1 MGYGDIGRRVRVC
14 TGVAALTLALAG
26 IAATTAQANTVIAT
40 PSVTG
45 GGKVTGPSAYSC
57 TLQIA
62 ADAQPTNA
70 TSSTCTTSA
79 SAATG
84 LACYATFNGACI
96 VYRYFAVDLTVTAVP
111 LAGWQFDH
119 WAGCSSTAGAN
130 CQLSVPE
137 TYAGNA
143 TSPTVLTVTPAA
155 FFKEIV
161 PVAVAGGPPAFTNS
175 KSATVTYATSVTR
188 SPGDTL
194 AFRCQLDAQAAAACP
209 DTGQTFTNLPDG
221 AHTIKVW
228 GLHNGDLSLTPA
240 TSAFTVDTVA
250 PTAALDPTSGP
261 GQGALQAINTETFK
275 FSSSEPG
282 SLQCSFD
289 GATFGACTSPVVLSR
304 LSAGAHSFRVRA
316 IDRAGNISD
325 LAERDW
331 VVAAA
336 DNDDDGFNAK
346 VDCNDNNP
354 AIHPG
359 ATEIPNNGVDEN
371 CDGADARVL
380 PRRLVITLPFAF
392 AASQRSTKFT
402 KLKLANVPAGST
414 ITVTCLSKTC
424 PSALLHKARAEKGH
438 KARLVKRALVLRRK
452 HGTVDLKSLIRKP
465 LRAGTKLRFVVTK
478 PGTIGAVKVLTVRKR
493 KAPAITTQCLNPGAK
508 KPTHC

>member
-1 MGYGDIGRRVRVC
+1 MGYGDLGRRVGAVSSS
-14 TGVAALTLALAG
+14 
-26 IAATTAQANTVIAT
+26 TTC
-40 PSVTG
+40 G
-45 GGKVTGPSAYSC
+45 
-57 TLQIA
+57 
-62 ADAQPTNA
+62 A
-70 TSSTCTTSA
+70 TSVFVGCSPFPLGGCLYPALSLV
-79 SAATG
+79 
-84 LACYATFNGACI
+84 LA
-96 VYRYFAVDLTVTAVP
+96 AVP
-111 LAGWQFDH
+111 VAGWQFDH
-119 WAGCSSTAGAN
+119 WESCPIPSGPQCIDVIQVSLAN
-130 CQLSVPE
+130 TTH
-137 TYAGNA
+137 TYA
-143 TSPTVLTVTPAA
+143 PTA

-161 PVAVAGGPPAFTNS
+161 PVSVASGPPAFTNS

-188 SPGDTL
+188 SAGDTL
-194 AFRCQLDAQAAAACP
+194 TFRCQLDSQAAAACP
-209 DTGQTFTNLPDG
+209 AAGQTFSNLAEG
-221 AHTIKVW
+221 AHTIKIW
-228 GLHNGDLSLTPA
+228 GVHNGDPSLTPA
-240 TSAFTVDTVA
+240 TSSFTVDTIA

-289 GATFGACTSPVVLSR
+289 GAAFGACTSPVTLSR
-304 LSAGAHSFRVRA
+304 LSAGAHTFRVRA
-316 IDRAGNISD
+316 LDQAGNISD

-346 VDCNDNNP
+346 VDCNDGNP
-354 AIHPG
+354 GIHPG
-359 ATEIPNNGVDEN
+359 ATEIPNNGIDEN

-392 AASQRSTKFT
+392 AASPRSTKFT

-414 ITVTCLSKTC
+414 ITVTCLSRTC
-424 PSALLHKARAEKGH
+424 PSALMHRAKAKKGH
-438 KARLVKRALVLRRK
+438 RARLVKRALVLRHK

-493 KAPAITTQCLNPGAK
+493 KAPAITTQSLPPGAK
-508 KPTHC
+508 KATHC

>member
-1 MGYGDIGRRVRVC
+1 MGYGDLGRRVGAV
-14 TGVAALTLALAG
+14 
-26 IAATTAQANTVIAT
+26 IAAIGLMLAMAGTAQASQITAT

-45 GGKVTGPSAYSC
+45 AGSITGTTAPCALQVTVG
-57 TLQIA
+57 T
-62 ADAQPTNA
+62 QPTNS
-70 TSSTCTTSA
+70 SSTACGATTVAAPCVALPFGGCIDSA
-79 SAATG
+79 
-84 LACYATFNGACI
+84 LA
-96 VYRYFAVDLTVTAVP
+96 LTLTAVP
-111 LAGWQFDH
+111 VSGWQFDH
-119 WAGCSSTAGAN
+119 WLGCPIPSGTQCVDVIQPSLAN
-130 CQLSVPE
+130 TTH
-137 TYAGNA
+137 TYA
-143 TSPTVLTVTPAA
+143 PTA

-161 PVAVAGGPPAFTNS
+161 PVALASGPPAFTNS
-175 KSATVTYATSVTR
+175 KSAAVTYATSVTR

-194 AFRCQLDAQAAAACP
+194 TFQCQLDSQAAAACP
-209 DTGQTFTNLPDG
+209 AAGQTFSNLAEG

-228 GLHNGDLSLTPA
+228 GVHNGDPSITPA
-240 TSAFTVDTVA
+240 VSSFTVDTVV

-275 FSSSEPG
+275 FSSNEPG

-289 GATFGACTSPVVLSR
+289 GAAFSACTSPLTLSR

-316 IDRAGNISD
+316 LDQAGNISD
-325 LAERDW
+325 LVERDW

-346 VDCNDNNP
+346 VDCNDGNP
-354 AIHPG
+354 GIHPG

-380 PRRLVITLPFAF
+380 PKRLVITLPFAF
-392 AASQRSTKFT
+392 AASSRTTKFT

-424 PSALLHKARAEKGH
+424 PSAFMHKVKAKKGH
-438 KARLVKRALVLRRK
+438 KAHRVKRALVLRHK

-465 LRAGTKLRFVVTK
+465 LRAGTTLRFVVTK

-493 KAPAITTQCLNPGAK
+493 KAPAITTQCLKPGAK

>member
-1 MGYGDIGRRVRVC
+1 MGYGDLGRR
-14 TGVAALTLALAG
+14 AG
-26 IAATTAQANTVIAT
+26 AVIAAIGLMLAVAPMAQASRIDAT
-40 PSVTG
+40 PTVTG
-45 GGKVTGPSAYSC
+45 AGSITGTSAQCILSVPVG
-57 TLQIA
+57 T
-62 ADAQPTNA
+62 QPTN
-70 TSSTCTTSA
+70 TSFTPCGTTTVLNPA
-79 SAATG
+79 Q
-84 LACYATFNGACI
+84 CFPIFNGCLWSDPGAS
-96 VYRYFAVDLTVTAVP
+96 LTLTAVP
-111 LAGWQFDH
+111 QAGWQFDH
-119 WAGCSSTAGAN
+119 WDGCLIPSGTACVAFVPPTPSPGSTLAEAP
-130 CQLSVPE
+130 VA
-137 TYAGNA
+137 Y
-143 TSPTVLTVTPAA
+143 
-155 FFKEIV
+155 FKEIV
-161 PVAVAGGPPAFTNS
+161 PVALGSGPPAFSSS
-175 KSATVTYATSVTR
+175 KSATVTYSSSVPPNT
-188 SPGDTL
+188 GTL
-194 AFRCQLDAQAAAACP
+194 TFRCQLDAQAAAACP
-209 DTGQTFTNLPDG
+209 ATGQTYPSLADG

-228 GLHNGDLSLTPA
+228 GIHNGDVSLTPA

-289 GATFGACTSPVVLSR
+289 GSTFGACTSPVVLSR

-325 LAERDW
+325 LVERDW

-346 VDCNDNNP
+346 VDCNDDNP
-354 AIHPG
+354 GIHPG

-392 AASQRSTKFT
+392 AASPRSTKFT

-424 PSALLHKARAEKGH
+424 PSALLHKAKAKKGH
-438 KARLVKRALVLRRK
+438 KTRLVKRALVLRRK

-493 KAPAITTQCLNPGAK
+493 KAPTITTQCLNPGAK